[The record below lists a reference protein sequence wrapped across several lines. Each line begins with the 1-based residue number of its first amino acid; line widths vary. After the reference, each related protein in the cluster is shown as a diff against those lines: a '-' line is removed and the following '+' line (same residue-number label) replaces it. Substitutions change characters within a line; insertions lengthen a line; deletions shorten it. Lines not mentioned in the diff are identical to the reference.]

1 MKSVILF
8 IAAVTA
14 QEAPEQL
21 KNPAKIPGELAGDI
35 AAATPAKPAEPL
47 STLAQEKLAFFE
59 FDNAKMLY
67 NNDFDKYRDMR
78 EEQALGMPD
87 NNCKLAESDNF
98 YGAQQCKFS
107 WECRGARMCER
118 GGWCNGYDA
127 CEETMLPLQANGLL
141 PDH

>member
-1 MKSVILF
+1 MKSIFNIILLA
-8 IAAVTA
+8 AAVSA
-14 QEAPEQL
+14 EGPET
-21 KNPAKIPGELAGDI
+21 PAKIPGELAQDI
-35 AAATPAKPAEPL
+35 AAATPAAPAEPA
-47 STLAQEKLAFFE
+47 STDAQEKLAMFE

-67 NNDFDKYRDMR
+67 KDDFEAYRKMR
-78 EEQALGMPD
+78 EEQALGLPD

-127 CEETMLPLQANGLL
+127 CDETPLPLQANGLL

>member
-1 MKSVILF
+1 MKSILLLV
-8 IAAVTA
+8 AAVSA
-14 QEAPEQL
+14 QEQL
-21 KNPAKIPGELAGDI
+21 KNAAKLPGELSGDI
-35 AAATPAKPAEPL
+35 AAATPAKPVEPI
-47 STLAQEKLAFFE
+47 SEEAQKALAFFE

-67 NNDFDKYRDMR
+67 KDNFEAYRDMR
-78 EEQALGMPD
+78 EDQAQGLPD

-127 CEETMLPLQANGLL
+127 CEETPLPLQANGLL